1 MPEEEERRPRRND
14 DNGPR
19 GNRAS
24 GGRPTNGRDNNRDSA
39 PRREGGGYSRD
50 SAPRREGG
58 YNRDNNRDSAPR
70 REGGGYSRDS
80 APRREGGGYN
90 RDNNR
95 DSAPRREGGGYSRDS
110 APRREGGGYNRD
122 NNRDSAPRREGGYD
136 RDSAPRRE
144 GGYNRDS
151 APRRE
156 GGGYNRDSA
165 PRREGGYNRDNN
177 RDNNRDSAPRREGGY
192 NRDSAPRREGGYN
205 RDNNRDSAPRR
216 EGGYNRDSAPRREGG
231 YNRDN
236 NRDSAPRREGGGYNR
251 DSAPRREGGYNRDN
265 NRSSGPGRDGGSS
278 RDGAR
283 SYPQRGG
290 SGRERPVQA
299 ADERPRHNDP
309 FVPEDVTPQDLHSSA
324 RNELK
329 TLSKENAEQV
339 ARHLAMASRLID
351 EDPALAHEHALA
363 ASRRAGRI
371 AIVRETLGIT
381 AYATEDF
388 ALALRELRTFRRISG
403 KDDQIALM
411 VDSERGIGRP
421 DRALET
427 GRAVDR
433 SALPTPVRVA
443 LAIAMS
449 GARLDQGD
457 LELAL
462 GELEIPELDPD
473 RAFEWSPSLFAARA
487 AVLEDLG
494 RNEEAEFWAHRA
506 EVAAQALG
514 VDEAG
519 DEEIFIEDSM
529 IEGEFLD
536 ADDADDA
543 DDESDVD
550 ASSDP
555 ESSADSPAASDSDA
569 AAPVEDQT
577 VEEQSV
583 EDEVRELL
591 GEDDEAGQDE

>member
-14 DNGPR
+14 DSGSR

-24 GGRPTNGRDNNRDSA
+24 GGRSGN
-39 PRREGGGYSRD
+39 SRD
-50 SAPRREGG
+50 A
-58 YNRDNNRDSAPR
+58 A
-70 REGGGYSRDS
+70 

-90 RDNNR
+90 RDGG
-95 DSAPRREGGGYSRDS
+95 APRREGGYNRDGAAPRREGGYNRDGAAPRREGGYNRDGA

-122 NNRDSAPRREGGYD
+122 GA
-136 RDSAPRRE
+136 APRRE
-144 GGYNRDS
+144 GGYNRDGAAPRREGGYNRDGA

-156 GGGYNRDSA
+156 GGGYNRDGAA
-165 PRREGGYNRDNN
+165 PRREGGYNRDGG
-177 RDNNRDSAPRREGGY
+177 APRREGGY
-192 NRDSAPRREGGYN
+192 NRDGAAPRREGGYN
-205 RDNNRDSAPRR
+205 RDGAAPRR
-216 EGGYNRDSAPRREGG
+216 EGGYNRDGAAPRREGG
-231 YNRDN
+231 YNRDGG
-236 NRDSAPRREGGGYNR
+236 APRR
-251 DSAPRREGGYNRDN
+251 
-265 NRSSGPGRDGGSS
+265 DGGDRDKS
-278 RDGAR
+278 R
-283 SYPQRGG
+283 SFPQRGG
-290 SGRERPVQA
+290 AGRERPAQA
-299 ADERPRHNDP
+299 ANERPRFDEPHIPD
-309 FVPEDVTPQDLHSSA
+309 EVTARDLNGAA

-329 TLSKENAEQV
+329 TLSKENAEHV

-388 ALALRELRTFRRISG
+388 ALALRELRTYRRISG

-411 VDSERGIGRP
+411 VDSERGIGRS

-433 SALPTPVRVA
+433 SALDTPVRVA

-473 RAFEWSPSLFAARA
+473 RAFEWSPALFAARA

-494 RNEEAEFWAHRA
+494 RTDEAEFWAHRA
-506 EVAAQALG
+506 EVAAEALG
-514 VDEAG
+514 VDDAG
-519 DEEIFIEDSM
+519 DEEIFIEDSL
-529 IEGEFLD
+529 IEGEFP
-536 ADDADDA
+536 DDEDGAQGVAAATSDDLA
-543 DDESDVD
+543 PEGAEEESDVEEESASDDDD
-550 ASSDP
+550 ASAEVDP
-555 ESSADSPAASDSDA
+555 
-569 AAPVEDQT
+569 T
-577 VEEQSV
+577 V

-591 GEDDEAGQDE
+591 GEDEDEDSDPEA